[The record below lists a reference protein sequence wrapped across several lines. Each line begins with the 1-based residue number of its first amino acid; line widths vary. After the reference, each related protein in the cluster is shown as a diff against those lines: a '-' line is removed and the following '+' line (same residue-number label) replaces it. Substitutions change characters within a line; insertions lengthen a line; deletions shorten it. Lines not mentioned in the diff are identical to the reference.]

1 MAMDVTTEEK
11 TAKVMGGHIMGKEIK
26 KANGGHQSP
35 FERIK
40 QTTDAGDEFWSSR
53 DFAGV
58 LGYENYRNFE
68 GVIEKARL
76 ACLNSGNRIEDHFV
90 DVDQM
95 VVIGSKAERSVKTT
109 HMSRYACYL
118 AIQNA
123 DPKKENVALG
133 QTYFAIQTRRQELAD
148 EHIEEERRILLR
160 EEMRHHNIR
169 LAGAAKGA
177 GVIKPRDYAV
187 FQNHGYMGLYGGLKQ
202 EDIHRRKC
210 LKKSQ
215 KILDHMG
222 STELA
227 ANLFRATQAEEKLRR
242 DGVVGKDAANLT
254 HRKVGEKVRKTIE
267 ELGGTMPEDLP
278 TVESIK
284 KIETKKR
291 KQIVTASTPELEE
304 AK

>member
-1 MAMDVTTEEK
+1 MS
-11 TAKVMGGHIMGKEIK
+11 KEIEK
-26 KANGGHQSP
+26 VAGGRQSP
-35 FERIK
+35 FEQIK
-40 QTTDAGDEFWSSR
+40 RTTDAGIEFWSSR

-68 GVIEKARL
+68 GVIEKAKL
-76 ACLNSGNRIEDHFV
+76 SCFNSGYRIEDHFV
-90 DVDQM
+90 DVDEM
-95 VVIGSKAERSVKTT
+95 VIIGSGAERPIKTT
-109 HMSRYACYL
+109 RMSRYACYL
-118 AIQNA
+118 TIQNA
-123 DPKKENVALG
+123 DPKKEIVAHG
-133 QTYFAIQTRRQELAD
+133 QTYFTIQTRRQELED
-148 EHIEEERRILLR
+148 ENIEEERRLLLR
-160 EEMRHHNIR
+160 EEMRRHNVQ
-169 LAGAAKGA
+169 LMGAARGS
-177 GVIKPRDYAV
+177 GVIEPRDYAI

-202 EDIHRRKC
+202 GDIHQLKG

-242 DGVVGKDAANLT
+242 DDIKGKDAANLT
-254 HRKVGEKVRKTIE
+254 HHKVGEKVRKTIQ

-291 KQIVTASTPELEE
+291 KQIDVVGIPE
-304 AK
+304 KQ